1 MPSKIY
7 RDRIINQI
15 EYAVREAENAIA
27 IEHPGLLGR
36 IRELS
41 ASHVFGPLLP
51 LGFEIGTG
59 KICDREGHLSCE
71 TDLIIY
77 NKSILPPVMYS
88 EREGVFPIEAC
99 FYAIEVKSKA
109 TASEVRDAIQKGKE
123 IMKLEYAKPSSS
135 GESRNLSLV
144 VPTLFAFD
152 SDLSESGMSELQ
164 RYAKYDPEWKDD
176 PVLKAICVARKGY
189 WYHSPEDSCW
199 FFHPPTP
206 AHDEVIDLV
215 SGVVNTLTKARTQ
228 VREALLGQYLM
239 LARTVIPVRE

>member
-1 MPSKIY
+1 MPNKIY

-15 EYAVREAENAIA
+15 EYAVREAENATK

-51 LGFEIGTG
+51 SGFEIGTG
-59 KICDREGHLSCE
+59 KICDREGNLSSE
-71 TDLIIY
+71 ADLVIY

-109 TASEVRDAIQKGKE
+109 TASEVRDAIQKGQE
-123 IMKLEYAKPSSS
+123 IMKLEYANPSSS
-135 GESRNLSLV
+135 DKLKHLSLV
-144 VPTLFAFD
+144 VPTFFAFG
-152 SDLSESGMSELQ
+152 SDLSDSGMSELQ
-164 RYAKYDPEWKDD
+164 RYAKYDPEWKTD
-176 PVLKAICVARKGY
+176 PVIKAICVVGKGY
-189 WYHSPEDSCW
+189 WYHSSKDGCW

-215 SGVVNTLTKARTQ
+215 SGVVNTLAKAPTQ
-228 VREALLGQYLM
+228 VRQALLGQYLM
-239 LARTVIPVRE
+239 LARSVFKKM